1 MYRPNHN
8 LPVETVEEAVVK
20 RTRKHLSSR
29 ERERTPTVARDTDE
43 LLRNLSSAHHKRL
56 LTYLNSAASPFELMT
71 VPPRPMSEAQM
82 AAMGMAA
89 PVMEKEIRLMDS
101 RSARALFEL
110 REREFPLGFTNISQ
124 IARLPGI
131 NIGKLIEWLSDV
143 RYGSWQTLPYT
154 IPRQGG
160 GSVSIVHAALLH
172 TGKVLFLDDGPTP
185 IWDPTDEVNPQFEFP
200 VNNPDYSLTCSGHS
214 FLSNGQLLVIGG
226 GGFGPRAGANKGFK
240 FDPVAKT
247 WTKTAGDMHAVR
259 WYPTAVTTGDQRML
273 VVGGWNENATLLND
287 MEVYEESSD
296 SFVMVI
302 GATLGFPNLYP
313 GLHLLPN
320 NVLFYSRTGWGHA
333 GGSPPSSLD
342 NSSYFQ
348 FSGPTLGAWSSIA
361 ASTINRCK
369 GMSAMIFRN
378 TCPHTRILVVGG
390 CDASGNGINS
400 PAEIIDASF
409 LSPGSTWAF
418 TAPLPDATP
427 RRQCNVVL
435 LPDNRAFVGGGAT
448 TPNSPCM
455 LFDPVA
461 DTWSPMA
468 DLPSVR
474 MYHSVM
480 ILLPSGKVMMSGWA
494 NDAPSGTIELY
505 SPPYLFK
512 GARPT
517 ISSAPASVNF
527 GQQFTIG
534 TPDAASIVKAT
545 LVRPMAVTHQ
555 TESNQ
560 RVIELTFHHHHVHPN
575 HLITTAPDGGSPH
588 AFAPKGYYMLFILNG
603 AGVPS
608 MARWIYLQ

>member
-1 MYRPNHN
+1 M
-8 LPVETVEEAVVK
+8 
-20 RTRKHLSSR
+20 
-29 ERERTPTVARDTDE
+29 
-43 LLRNLSSAHHKRL
+43 
-56 LTYLNSAASPFELMT
+56 
-71 VPPRPMSEAQM
+71 QM
-82 AAMGMAA
+82 ADMGKDS
-89 PVMEKEIRLMDS
+89 PPMEKEMRLMDS
-101 RSARALFEL
+101 RSARLLFEL
-110 REREFPLGFTNISQ
+110 REREFPLGFTNVTQLLKIHGVN
-124 IARLPGI
+124 L
-131 NIGKLIEWLSDV
+131 GKLIEWLSDI

-185 IWDPTDEVNPQFEFP
+185 IWDPADEVNPHFEFP
-200 VNNPDYSLTCSGHS
+200 ISNPDYSLTCSGHS
-214 FLSNGQLLVIGG
+214 FLSNGQLLVVGG

-240 FDPVAKT
+240 FDPVGKT
-247 WTKTAGDMHAVR
+247 WTKTAGDMHVVR

-273 VVGGWNENATLLND
+273 VVGGWNENATLQND
-287 MEVYEESSD
+287 MEAYEESSD
-296 SFVMVI
+296 SFVKVA

-333 GGSPPSSLD
+333 AGSPPSSLD
-342 NSSYFQ
+342 SSSYFQ
-348 FSGPTLGAWSSIA
+348 FTGPTLGAWSSIA
-361 ASTINRCK
+361 PSTINRCK
-369 GMSAMIFRN
+369 GMSVMLYRN

-390 CDASGNGINS
+390 CDATGNGINS
-400 PAEIIDASF
+400 AAEIIDASF
-409 LSPGSTWAF
+409 LSPASAWAL

-427 RRQCNVVL
+427 RRQCDVVL
-435 LPDNRAFVGGGAT
+435 LPDGTVFVAGGAT
-448 TPNSPCM
+448 TPNSPCI

-461 DTWSPMA
+461 NTWSSMA

-494 NDAPSGTIELY
+494 NDAPSGTIDLY

-517 ISSAPASVNF
+517 ISSAPATVNF

-555 TESNQ
+555 TETNQ
-560 RVIELTFHHHHVHPN
+560 RVLELSFLHDHVHPN
-575 HLITTAPDGGSPH
+575 NLIATAPDGGSPH

-603 AGVPS
+603 SGVPS
-608 MARWIYLQ
+608 VARWIYLQ